1 MKINGVVLYEGPSML
16 DGAPIVVIATGLAT
30 SSANSKTGAL
40 IQTWILRQDVKPTE
54 ACRSGQDA
62 SICGACPH
70 RGTTEDGKNV
80 GRSCYVTV
88 VQAPNNVWKTYKR
101 GRYPAARS
109 DDFAGRDVRLG
120 SYGDPA
126 AVPSRVWEAVAIEAS
141 NMVGYTHQWRD
152 FPEMARWCMASVDT
166 TDEQAE
172 AKFLGFRTFRVTL
185 EDPRMYRNSAE
196 IVCPAS
202 AEMGHKTT
210 CDKCKA
216 CGGLSAK
223 AKADVVIQV
232 HGTKGKVANAERR
245 VAA

>member
-30 SSANSKTGAL
+30 RSANSKTGGGL

-101 GRYPAARS
+101 GRYPVAMEGGWL
-109 DDFAGRDVRLG
+109 AGRDVRLG

-126 AVPSRVWEAVAIEAS
+126 AVPYLVWANVAREARSV
-141 NMVGYTHQWRD
+141 VGYTHQWRT
-152 FPEMARWCMASVDT
+152 FPEMAQWCMASCDT
-166 TDEQAE
+166 TDERAA
-172 AKFLGFRTFRVTL
+172 AKVLGFRTFRVAM
-185 EDPRMYRNSAE
+185 DAKRDRAE
-196 IVCPAS
+196 IMCPAS

-210 CDKCKA
+210 CDACKA
-216 CGGLSAK
+216 CGGNSAK

-232 HGTKGKVANAERR
+232 HGTKGKVANAARR
-245 VAA
+245 VNA